1 MNKLFQGDNLSI
13 MRDLP
18 DASIDLICT
27 DPPFNTGKD
36 WGAFDDRW
44 QSLDKYLK
52 FMEARVVECRRVLK
66 DTGSLY
72 LHCDPTASH
81 YLKVMLD
88 SVFGIKQFRNEIV
101 WKRMNG
107 GKNNLTSKYDA
118 VTDRILFYVKTG
130 EYVFNHPYQPFTQ
143 EHIHNTYTYNDNDGK
158 GKYKWDKLHHGKCKE
173 KKKYYLSNAKGIS
186 TKDIWVDIKPVGAV
200 DSNRTGYP
208 TQKPVAL
215 YARMI
220 RASSNQHDV
229 VLDPFAGSGT
239 TLDAAQSLGR
249 AWIGIDVGDDAI
261 DVGDD
266 AINVIQR
273 RMKAR
278 HGMLLEYE
286 LIP

>member
-1 MNKLFQGDNLSI
+1 MNQLFQGDNLNI

-44 QSLDKYLK
+44 GSLDKYLK
-52 FMEARVVECRRVLK
+52 FMEPRLEECRRLLK

-88 SVFGIKQFRNEIV
+88 GVFGIKQFRNEIV
-101 WKRMNG
+101 WKRTYGHTVSAKHKMP
-107 GKNNLTSKYDA
+107 TFHDI
-118 VTDRILFYVKTG
+118 ILFYAKTPKAG
-130 EYVFNHPYQPFTQ
+130 YNTQ
-143 EHIHNTYTYNDNDGK
+143 
-158 GKYKWDKLHHGKCKE
+158 YKP
-173 KKKYYLSNAKGIS
+173 LSDDT
-186 TKDIWVDIKPVGAV
+186 TKDYKHIGKDGRRYRKNIASKARKSIETKTYLDTNKGVPINTLWTDI
-200 DSNRTGYP
+200 NRLVSLDYP

-220 RASSNQHDV
+220 KASSNQHDV

-249 AWIGIDVGDDAI
+249 QWIGIDIGDDAI
-261 DVGDD
+261 KTIESRLRD
-266 AINVIQR
+266 
-273 RMKAR
+273 R

-286 LIP
+286 LITGSP

>member
-1 MNKLFQGDNLSI
+1 MNQLFQGDNLEILHNMPGGSV
-13 MRDLP
+13 
-18 DASIDLICT
+18 DLICT

-44 QSLDKYLK
+44 EGGLDEYLK

-101 WKRMNG
+101 WRKYG
-107 GKNNLTSKYDA
+107 GHKNNASHKFT
-118 VTDRILFYVKTG
+118 VQTDNLLFYGKSDLSVFQPVHRALSDDTIRHEYKHIDENGRRYAIPRGRSYYSGVKKRLYLDTHKG
-130 EYVFNHPYQPFTQ
+130 VRVSNLWTEKELQL
-143 EHIHNTYTYNDNDGK
+143 NTSSSERLD
-158 GKYKWDKLHHGKCKE
+158 
-173 KKKYYLSNAKGIS
+173 
-186 TKDIWVDIKPVGAV
+186 
-200 DSNRTGYP
+200 YP

-220 RASSNQHDV
+220 KASSNQGDV

-239 TLDAAQSLGR
+239 TLDAAESLGR
-249 AWIGIDVGDDAI
+249 KWIGIDIGDEAI
-261 DVGDD
+261 E
-266 AINVIQR
+266 IIQTR
-273 RMKAR
+273 LRDR
-278 HGMLLEYE
+278 HGLMLEYE
-286 LIP
+286 LVKSKGDD